1 MKKEKNTTGLISK
14 SEKNLALYCI
24 DAALRHGAGQV
35 RVSLSKSTLDTFGM
49 LNGEL
54 DKVTHAADRSIFLYI
69 FADNRYG
76 TFSTNMLEE
85 ASLEQFT
92 AQAVE
97 AVRMLAEDRHRRL
110 PDPER
115 TEKGAVTGQELGLY
129 DEAYGDLGSDEKSRI
144 AAEECIWGRAG
155 LPDGLR
161 IISEECEYS
170 DSVDDNFLAD
180 SSGFRGRHTET
191 SFAICSEITI
201 EDTDGK
207 KYSGYWWDSSPCLS
221 GLQRGQCS
229 RIALGKAVKQVRPLG
244 HEGGSFTMVVDR
256 SVSSRLVSPLFSALN
271 TASIQ
276 QESSFLKNSLGEKIF
291 CGGLSITDAARTC
304 GKPGARLFDTEG
316 VATKDMDIIVEGTVK
331 TYFTNTYMALK
342 TGMEATVE
350 GVSRP
355 VLLPYSKDGR
365 LPDDGVF
372 DAGKIIQ
379 AAGSGIYVTGFNGGN
394 CNSTTGN
401 FSYGIE
407 GFAFKDGKITHPVR
421 EMVITGNMISLW
433 NNLAYAGNDARACT
447 RWQIP
452 SLCFSNVDFSA

>member
-1 MKKEKNTTGLISK
+1 
-14 SEKNLALYCI
+14 
-24 DAALRHGAGQV
+24 
-35 RVSLSKSTLDTFGM
+35 
-49 LNGEL
+49 
-54 DKVTHAADRSIFLYI
+54 
-69 FADNRYG
+69 
-76 TFSTNMLEE
+76 
-85 ASLEQFT
+85 
-92 AQAVE
+92 
-97 AVRMLAEDRHRRL
+97 
-110 PDPER
+110 
-115 TEKGAVTGQELGLY
+115 
-129 DEAYGDLGSDEKSRI
+129 
-144 AAEECIWGRAG
+144 
-155 LPDGLR
+155 
-161 IISEECEYS
+161 
-170 DSVDDNFLAD
+170 
-180 SSGFRGRHTET
+180 
-191 SFAICSEITI
+191 
-201 EDTDGK
+201 
-207 KYSGYWWDSSPCLS
+207 
-221 GLQRGQCS
+221 
-229 RIALGKAVKQVRPLG
+229 
-244 HEGGSFTMVVDR
+244 
-256 SVSSRLVSPLFSALN
+256 
-271 TASIQ
+271 
-276 QESSFLKNSLGEKIF
+276 
-291 CGGLSITDAARTC
+291 
-304 GKPGARLFDTEG
+304 
-316 VATKDMDIIVEGTVK
+316 MDIIVEGTVK

>member
-14 SEKNLALYCI
+14 EEKNLALFCI
-24 DAALRHGAGQV
+24 DAALRHGAEQV

-54 DKVTHAADRSIFLYI
+54 DKVTHSADRSVFLYI
-69 FADNRYG
+69 FADRRYG

-92 AQAVE
+92 AKAVD
-97 AVRMLAEDRHRRL
+97 AVRMLAEDRHRKL
-110 PDPER
+110 PEPIR
-115 TEKGAVTGQELGLY
+115 TEKDAVTGRELGLY
-129 DEAYGDLGSDEKSRI
+129 DDAYEDLAPEEKYGM
-144 AAEECIWGRAG
+144 AAAECIWGKAVCPEG
-155 LPDGLR
+155 IR

-170 DSVDDNFLAD
+170 DSVDDNFVAD

-201 EDTDGK
+201 EDPSGR
-207 KYSGYWWDSSPCLS
+207 KYSGYWWDSSPYLA
-221 GLQRGQCS
+221 GLQRGKCS
-229 RIALGKAVKQVRPLG
+229 GTALDKAISQISPQS
-244 HEGGSFTMVVDR
+244 HEGGSFNMVVDR

-276 QESSFLKNSLGEKIF
+276 QESSFLKGSLGKRIF
-291 CGGLSITDAARTC
+291 SEGLTITDLARTC
-304 GKPGARLFDTEG
+304 GKTGARLFDTEG
-316 VATKDMDIIVEGTVK
+316 VATRNMDIIVAGTVK

-342 TGMEATVE
+342 TGMEPTVE

-355 VLLPYSKDGR
+355 VLLPYSRDGR
-365 LPDDGVF
+365 LPEDGIS
-372 DAGKIIQ
+372 DAAKIME

-407 GFAFKDGKITHPVR
+407 GFAFRDGKITHPVR

-433 NNLAYAGNDARACT
+433 NNLVCAGNDARACT

-452 SLCFSNVDFSA
+452 TLCFENVDFSA